1 MRKNRYW
8 KDSEKLIKMLAFTA
22 VLTVILSGCGS
33 NSSKEMANDSIAE
46 TEYAQQ
52 DGGAQLS
59 EETGIAS
66 DTEVLSANS
75 IQTERKLIKNVHLDV
90 ETKEY
95 DSLMQVVSGEVKSL
109 GGYVEESSVNG
120 SNGTSSYRSGTMT
133 IRIPAEKLDAFVKR
147 INENSNVVY
156 TSESASDV
164 TLNYVDMES
173 HVKALRI
180 EQETLLGLLE
190 RAEKLEDIVTIQ
202 TQLTQVRY
210 EIESYESQLKVL
222 DNQVAYSTIY
232 LNIREV
238 ERETLAQEKGF
249 FSEVKAEF
257 TNNLYLVGDRLR
269 TAAIWFLGSLPAII
283 AWAAVLA
290 AAFIGIR
297 MLLKGRKFH
306 ASKKEKFACHEE
318 EVWKNQFEAE
328 KPQDKKEQEDSG
340 DGD

>member
-1 MRKNRYW
+1 MKKNRNW
-8 KDSEKLIKMLAFTA
+8 RDGRKLIKMLAFTA
-22 VLTVILSGCGS
+22 VFSVILSGCGS
-33 NSSKEMANDSIAE
+33 SRPKDMVNNSQTETGYSKDSAE
-46 TEYAQQ
+46 E
-52 DGGAQLS
+52 LS

-66 DTEVLSANS
+66 DTGVLPADS
-75 IQTERKLIKNVHLDV
+75 IQTERKLIKTVHLDV
-90 ETKEY
+90 ETKEF
-95 DSLMQVVSGEVKSL
+95 DSLMKVVSGELESL

-120 SNGTSSYRSGTMT
+120 SGGNISYRNGNMT
-133 IRIPAEKLDAFVKR
+133 IRIPAEKLDSFVKR
-147 INENSNVVY
+147 VSENANVVF

-190 RAEKLEDIVTIQ
+190 KAEKLEDIITIQ

-222 DNQVAYSTIY
+222 DNQVAYSTVY

-238 ERETLAQEKGF
+238 ERETPAQEKGF
-249 FSEVKAEF
+249 FSEVKVKF

-269 TAAIWFLGSLPAII
+269 TAAIWFLGSLPAIVV
-283 AWAAVLA
+283 WAAVFTG
-290 AAFIGIR
+290 AFIGIR
-297 MLLKGRKFH
+297 MILKRRKRCS
-306 ASKKEKFACHEE
+306 SKKGNFASHEEE

-328 KPQDKKEQEDSG
+328 KPQTEEEQEDSG
-340 DGD
+340 D